1 MIKVRVLNVWVLIS
15 LNNSLQPLFSYLIHT
30 GIKTLLLDMY
40 LPCDAMEQWDQL
52 KRSYLKNGQSKSHW
66 SMENCILCLEPQRLY
81 DNIYV
86 QCRQFIGLM

>member
-1 MIKVRVLNVWVLIS
+1 
-15 LNNSLQPLFSYLIHT
+15 
-30 GIKTLLLDMY
+30 MY

-52 KRSYLKNGQSKSHW
+52 KRSYLKNGKSKSHW
-66 SMENCILCLEPQRLY
+66 SMENCILCLEPQRFY